1 MVAAVIM
8 LVILCQ
14 RKQRKNKQTQVTE
27 KPDVTVTAE
36 ELYKENDRNSN
47 ISDLKLELRQAN
59 GSCEIVS
66 MIFCVGISFCTWCG
80 FGEKGSDVASKVE
93 LDVANS
99 RLIKIIKK
107 KTLVWR

>member
-1 MVAAVIM
+1 M

-14 RKQRKNKQTQVTE
+14 RKQRKNKQTQVAE

-66 MIFCVGISFCTWCG
+66 IYYFFYY
-80 FGEKGSDVASKVE
+80 FQGSSDPIKAD
-93 LDVANS
+93 LANVKYCCMFFFLQLS
-99 RLIKIIKK
+99 
-107 KTLVWR
+107 VMSVCSYVH

>member
-14 RKQRKNKQTQVTE
+14 RKQRKNKQSQVAE

-66 MIFCVGISFCTWCG
+66 MDFMILISLREYRVKF
-80 FGEKGSDVASKVE
+80 SVVS
-93 LDVANS
+93 
-99 RLIKIIKK
+99 
-107 KTLVWR
+107 